1 MKERLFNLYT
11 FHFVLFLASDRLVY
25 FLFIYLFIYFLPSRK
40 IRSTGHLVNS
50 FFRGTNFTY
59 WTKSKI

>member
-25 FLFIYLFIYFLPSRK
+25 FFLFIYLFIFCRPEKSGPL
-40 IRSTGHLVNS
+40 
-50 FFRGTNFTY
+50 GT
-59 WTKSKI
+59 